1 MYADEELL
9 PISALQHIL
18 FCERQCALIYIERAW
33 KENRLTTEGRQLHE
47 RVDAGGHESRK
58 NIRLEYSVALY
69 SYKLGISGYADMVEY
84 HQKDGAWLPY
94 PVEFKHGA
102 AKESDM
108 DRVQLCAQALCLEE
122 MMHVSIDEGALFYG
136 AVHRRIIVRFDER
149 LITQVR
155 VTADRLHTLIES
167 GMTPMVAY
175 APKCR
180 NCSLLELCMP
190 PKKVQEDKASRFVRS
205 ILNELKNNETRP

>member
-84 HQKDGAWLPY
+84 HQKDDVWFPY

-102 AKESDM
+102 AKE
-108 DRVQLCAQALCLEE
+108 
-122 MMHVSIDEGALFYG
+122 
-136 AVHRRIIVRFDER
+136 
-149 LITQVR
+149 
-155 VTADRLHTLIES
+155 
-167 GMTPMVAY
+167 
-175 APKCR
+175 
-180 NCSLLELCMP
+180 
-190 PKKVQEDKASRFVRS
+190 
-205 ILNELKNNETRP
+205 